1 MVKDAYNNILSQF
14 GEPLDQISVDIN
26 KPEAGTGDDRYMTKI
41 QKMVV
46 NFDKLKLDFVKN
58 MALTN
63 MPLSCDALHYSS
75 SNGLFLI
82 EFKNGIIEAL
92 KNYEIKVKIFE
103 SLLLLS
109 EILNATI
116 KFTRDHLTFILVYNE
131 NVQHGQKQF
140 EDTGI
145 NSIQTRLF
153 SLAKTRKIRF
163 GLHRFKKLYFKE
175 VYTYTKA
182 EFNREF
188 VLKYCS

>member
-1 MVKDAYNNILSQF
+1 MVEDVYNNILSQF
-14 GEPLDQISVDIN
+14 GEPLNQISVDIN
-26 KPEAGTGDDRYMTKI
+26 KPETSTGDDRYMTI
-41 QKMVV
+41 SQKMAV

-63 MPLSCDALHYSS
+63 IPLSCDALYSSS

-82 EFKNGIIEAL
+82 EFKSGIIEAL

-109 EILNATI
+109 EILNETI
-116 KFTRDHLTFILVYNE
+116 KFTRDHLIFILVYSE
-131 NVQHGQKQF
+131 NVPHGQKQF

-145 NSIQTRLF
+145 SSIQTRLF
-153 SLAKTRKIRF
+153 SLAKIRKIRF

-188 VLKYCS
+188 VSKYCS